1 MIKKCRNLNLPFDIQ
16 IDLFNKT
23 IKPILLYGCE
33 VWGFGNCDVIERI
46 QLKFYKYIFDLKKS
60 TPSFMIYSE
69 LGVKLI
75 LLDIKSRILS
85 YWSKLVSPDD
95 LHTKLSSKVYEILYL
110 LHKNNLCKSLYIQNV
125 KCILDSCGFSDIW
138 LSQDIINPK
147 WFRVVTAQRINDQ
160 FLQEWSTTLNTS
172 SSGFNCRIFKDTPQ
186 QSKFL
191 KLLSN
196 YYCKIFI
203 AFRTRNH
210 RFPVEQGKKTRN
222 DQELTQ
228 PDPISCPQ
236 NQKGNN

>member
-1 MIKKCRNLNLPFDIQ
+1 
-16 IDLFNKT
+16 
-23 IKPILLYGCE
+23 
-33 VWGFGNCDVIERI
+33 
-46 QLKFYKYIFDLKKS
+46 
-60 TPSFMIYSE
+60 MIYSE
-69 LGVKLI
+69 LGVKPI

-110 LHKNNLCKSLYIQNV
+110 LHKNNLCKSPYIQNV
-125 KCILDSCGFSDIW
+125 KCILDSCEFSGIW

-172 SSGFNCRIFKDTPQ
+172 SSGLNYRIFKDTPQ
-186 QSKFL
+186 QSKYL

-210 RFPVEQGKKTRN
+210 RFPVEQGRWSGVALRDRKCFFCDEDIGDEFHYILSCSHFRNTRSKFIKRYFYETPNVLKFNQLMNTENPTELRKLCMFIKCLN
-222 DQELTQ
+222 DEMTTTR
-228 PDPISCPQ
+228 
-236 NQKGNN
+236 